1 MVIMAAKATQAGSIK
16 KLAPGKYQAVLYAGR
31 DVLKRERRVTK
42 VFAAPNDRAAGKKA
56 IGVFGDLQARV
67 DGVQRRKGTV
77 AELADDWLR
86 SKAHGS
92 PATIDGVRPH
102 IASIKRHLGRFQV
115 DDLTGEHV
123 DAWLEELRSEK
134 VARQRSEATI
144 HHYYATLRT
153 MLRWARRKRRATT
166 VATEFAD
173 APKPLGYEVR
183 PPTGDAVA
191 LVLAAAGG
199 DFRVAIELAAASAM
213 RRGELVALRWTDLKG
228 TRLRIER
235 AIVETDGGG
244 VRVKAPKSGK
254 ARTISLAA
262 ETVAMLH
269 AHHASLL
276 QRSPGLRDDA
286 YVFPAFRLAADGS
299 EPHRP
304 TWINQSWE
312 RLRKLTGAEFRW
324 HDVRHWAASEMLARG
339 VPLAVV
345 ADRLGH
351 TKQTTT
357 LSIYSHV
364 LDENDDVAAAETML
378 ALGRG

>member
-1 MVIMAAKATQAGSIK
+1 MTGSLK
-16 KLAPGKYQAVLYAGR
+16 HLGGDRYQAVIYAGR

-42 VFAAPNDRAAGKKA
+42 VFRAPNQRAAGKQA
-56 IGVFGDLQARV
+56 IKVYAELQDRV
-67 DGVQRRKGTV
+67 DGVRRRKGTV
-77 AELADDWLR
+77 AELADDWLK
-86 SKAHGS
+86 SKAKGS

-102 IASIKRHLGRFQV
+102 VASIKRHLGRFMV

-123 DAWLEELRSEK
+123 DAWLDELRTEK
-134 VARQRSEATI
+134 VARARSEATI

-153 MLRWARRKRRATT
+153 MLRWARRKRRALT

-173 APKPLGYEVR
+173 APKPIAYEVR
-183 PPTGDAVA
+183 PPTGPAVA
-191 LVLAAAGG
+191 LVLDAAKG
-199 DFRVAIELAAASAM
+199 DFRVAAELAAASAM
-213 RRGELVALRWTDLKG
+213 RRGELVGLRWTDLRG

-244 VRVKAPKSGK
+244 ITVKMPKSGK
-254 ARTISLAA
+254 PRTISLAA
-262 ETVAMLH
+262 ETVVMLH
-269 AHHASLL
+269 AHHASLCE
-276 QRSPGLRDDA
+276 RSATLREDA
-286 YVFPAFRLAADGS
+286 YMFPAFRLAEDGS

-304 TWINQSWE
+304 TWISQSWE
-312 RLRKLTGAEFRW
+312 RLRRATGAEFRW
-324 HDVRHWAASEMLARG
+324 HDFRHWAASEMLGRG

-357 LSIYSHV
+357 LLIYSHV
-364 LDENDDVAAAETML
+364 LDDNDDTAAATTML